1 MTLIQ
6 QETATYFTLT
16 SPKGKEIGVCFGIP
30 GRVSVYIQS
39 ACGSLSMGRHFGSL
53 DKAIAFYKAADV
65 KTDLTALA
73 A

>member
-1 MTLIQ
+1 
-6 QETATYFTLT
+6 
-16 SPKGKEIGVCFGIP
+16 
-30 GRVSVYIQS
+30 
-39 ACGSLSMGRHFGSL
+39 MGRHFGSL